1 MDKIFKN
8 KNVRIGLLVVGV
20 LILLLVVKHLISN
33 NATEGFEEHGNGA
46 GESTA
51 RAAVEGV
58 GSNEISAG
66 VPPGESRAPVEPA
79 CIAKEQL
86 QAADLLPLGGANVPV
101 GWSVGDTAGE
111 LNDKNFLNAGYH
123 VGVNTVGQSLR
134 NANLQLRSECPNPTV
149 KVSPWL
155 QTTMEP
161 DLNRSPLD
169 IGNGTLC
176 SSA

>member
-1 MDKIFKN
+1 MIKKILGN
-8 KNVRIGLLVVGV
+8 KTMRIGLLVVGV
-20 LILLLVVKHLISN
+20 IVLLLVSKQLISN
-33 NATEGFEEHGNGA
+33 NATENFEGHAKHDE
-46 GESTA
+46 TA
-51 RAAVEGV
+51 TASLEGV
-58 GSNEISAG
+58 GSNEISAS
-66 VPPGESRAPVEPA
+66 VPAGESRAPVEPS

-86 QAADLLPLGGANVPV
+86 HAADLLPHTSSDVPV
-101 GWSVGDTAGE
+101 GWSVGDSAGE

-176 SSA
+176 SSV

>member
-20 LILLLVVKHLISN
+20 LILLLVGKQLISN
-33 NATEGFEEHGNGA
+33 SATESFEGHGPEPKNA
-46 GESTA
+46 N
-51 RAAVEGV
+51 AALEGV
-58 GSNEISAG
+58 GSNEISAS
-66 VPPGESRAPVEPA
+66 VPAGESRHPVEPS

-86 QAADLLPLGGANVPV
+86 HAADLLPQGSSDVPV
-101 GWSVGDTAGE
+101 GWSVGDSAGE

-134 NANLQLRSECPNPTV
+134 NANLQLRSECPNPTL

-176 SSA
+176 TSA

>member
-1 MDKIFKN
+1 MDKILKN

-20 LILLLVVKHLISN
+20 LILLLVVKNLISN
-33 NATEGFEEHGNGA
+33 NVTESFADH
-46 GESTA
+46 SDSSRTTA
-51 RAAVEGV
+51 PASEGI
-58 GSNEISAG
+58 GSNEISAT
-66 VPPGESRAPVEPA
+66 VPVGDSRIPVTPS
-79 CIAKEQL
+79 CISKEQL
-86 QAADLLPLGGANVPV
+86 QASDLLPNVSSGAPV
-101 GWSVGDTAGE
+101 GWSVQDGAGE

-155 QTTMEP
+155 QTTIDA
-161 DLNRSPLD
+161 DLNRAPLD

-176 SSA
+176 SST

>member
-20 LILLLVVKHLISN
+20 LILLLVVKNLISN
-33 NATEGFEEHGNGA
+33 NVTESFAEHSNSSKEENSPA
-46 GESTA
+46 L
-51 RAAVEGV
+51 EGV
-58 GSNEISAG
+58 GSNEVSASVPVGDSRIPATPSCIS
-66 VPPGESRAPVEPA
+66 
-79 CIAKEQL
+79 KEQL
-86 QAADLLPLGGANVPV
+86 QASDLLPNVSSSAPV
-101 GWSVGDTAGE
+101 GWSVQDGAGE

-123 VGVNTVGQSLR
+123 VGINTVGQSLR

-155 QTTMEP
+155 QTTIDA

-176 SSA
+176 SST

>member
-1 MDKIFKN
+1 MDKILKN

-20 LILLLVVKHLISN
+20 VILVLVAKHLISN
-33 NATEGFEEHGNGA
+33 NVTESFAEDETSPKNA
-46 GESTA
+46 SP
-51 RAAVEGV
+51 AVSGV
-58 GSNEISAG
+58 GSNEVSAP
-66 VPPGESRAPVEPA
+66 VSAGESRLPVEPS
-79 CIAKEQL
+79 CLGKEQL
-86 QAADLLPLGGANVPV
+86 QAADLLPRGSDVPV
-101 GWSVGDTAGE
+101 GWSAGDGVGE

-155 QTTMEP
+155 QTTIDP

-176 SSA
+176 SST